1 MCILGQLSIKV
12 VVKEIKGILEIKLH
26 KLSVKQAAQSVTS
39 SVKLIELMNKH
50 WTQHWRNE

>member
-1 MCILGQLSIKV
+1 MCIVGKLSIKV

-39 SVKLIELMNKH
+39 SVKWIEWMNKH